1 MSSVAIGLYFYV
13 AADRFKSAVESYIP
27 QNNRSQLL
35 EWQGNQVIL
44 DAYNANPSSMEH
56 ALRNLERKPAKD
68 KLAIL
73 GDMLE
78 LGEVS
83 PKEHLQIAT
92 LAKEVAPNIIL
103 VGKEFKA
110 AAEKLQLSHFDSALA
125 LRPWLHEQNYEGK
138 LILINGSRGIGLERI
153 LNKG

>member
-1 MSSVAIGLYFYV
+1 M
-13 AADRFKSAVESYIP
+13 
-27 QNNRSQLL
+27 
-35 EWQGNQVIL
+35 IL

-56 ALRNLERKPAKD
+56 ALRNLERKPATD

-83 PKEHLQIAT
+83 PTEHMQIAT
-92 LAKEVAPNIIL
+92 LAKSVTPNLIL

-110 AAEKLQLSHFDSALA
+110 AAQKLQLQHFDGALD
-125 LRPWLHEQNYEGK
+125 LKPWLQEQKYEGK
-138 LILINGSRGIGLERI
+138 LILIKGSRGIGLERI
-153 LNKG
+153 LDKG